1 MRKQEKQLFI
11 QLCNFNSESI
21 DEKLLRHASPEV
33 LGNLFA
39 NRMQGVAY
47 GILKNNRCL
56 NLVDREFR
64 NSLKSAYEQNIE
76 KNRSYYICVAY
87 ISDLIKHSK
96 YAAALLKGSILC
108 GVYPRGYRTSNDID
122 LLVLPQDVTGIGKL
136 LTEDGFIQGSIKNNE
151 FVPAERKEIIESK
164 MLRGETV
171 PYVKEMNLNNM
182 KYLEVDINFSLD
194 YKNNESKA
202 LKTMMEN
209 LEYKVVNGI
218 RIPTLC
224 REDFFI
230 HLCGHLYKEATTLP
244 WIKMKR
250 DMTLYKYSDIYMLL
264 GEMNNKEI
272 KNIFERAKKL
282 EMEKVCAYAILQTI
296 ELFGADMPFVEKN
309 AVSALKN
316 DKDFLLKVIAPQEK
330 KEYMYS
336 TKETDKRFFMD
347 KREKDLREV
356 EVI

>member
-1 MRKQEKQLFI
+1 MIR
-11 QLCNFNSESI
+11 
-21 DEKLLRHASPEV
+21 
-33 LGNLFA
+33 
-39 NRMQGVAY
+39 
-47 GILKNNRCL
+47 
-56 NLVDREFR
+56 
-64 NSLKSAYEQNIE
+64 
-76 KNRSYYICVAY
+76 
-87 ISDLIKHSK
+87 HSK
-96 YAAALLKGSILC
+96 YSAALLKGSILC

-250 DMTLYKYSDIYMLL
+250 DMTLYKYADIYMLL
-264 GEMNNKEI
+264 SEMNNKEI

-296 ELFGADMPFVEKN
+296 ELFGADMPSAEKN

-356 EVI
+356 DVK